1 MCVWLTF
8 VKRDLAFNSFFYG
21 RKSSYQFLQIM
32 LLYIG
37 FAKAFYA
44 FTGLPFNT
52 LRRRDTKWLPVTVII
67 IG

>member
-1 MCVWLTF
+1 
-8 VKRDLAFNSFFYG
+8 
-21 RKSSYQFLQIM
+21 M

-52 LRRRDTKWLPVTVII
+52 LRRRDTKWLPVIVII